1 MLFDMEAGRGKDTKV
16 EGEYIVRGWG
26 ITAAVYMGY
35 S

>member
-1 MLFDMEAGRGKDTKV
+1 MLIDTEAGRGKDTKV

-26 ITAAVYMGY
+26 ITATVYKGY